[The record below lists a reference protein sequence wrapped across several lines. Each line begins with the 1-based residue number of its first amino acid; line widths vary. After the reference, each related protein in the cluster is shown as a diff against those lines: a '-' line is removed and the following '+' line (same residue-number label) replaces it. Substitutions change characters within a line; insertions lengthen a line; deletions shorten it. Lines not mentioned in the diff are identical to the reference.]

1 MFALE
6 NHALSIQFLDLF
18 SLLSYPLVKN
28 DFLVFGKQQSFAR
41 DKLFLLS
48 TLTASPSQSAIKE
61 AAKKHAKN
69 FRFKAFSEFN
79 ANYFQ
84 RCAFQDT
91 EKFLRGLFIVITGFA
106 LSLTKMLRFSLQN
119 SNAASLF

>member
-48 TLTASPSQSAIKE
+48 TLTASAIKE

-79 ANYFQ
+79 ANDFQ
-84 RCAFQDT
+84 RCAFQDP

-106 LSLTKMLRFSLQN
+106 LSLTEMLRFSLQN